1 MFGLDYSQIPPSEIG
16 SGEKASASYIMM
28 NSRGDL
34 E

>member
-16 SGEKASASYIMM
+16 SGEKESASYIMI
-28 NSRGDL
+28 NSWGGL